1 MLRHSSGRNLHEK
14 GNNSMTSTSLRRYT
28 GIFGLVAAIIS
39 LTQLPL
45 YFMYSGAPPQWN
57 VLTRILVSLVGT
69 SILVVFMC
77 GFRLV
82 IRQASPDL
90 ELAATIVL
98 ASGLMWLTFSS
109 VAQSMEAG
117 TAIVSKVPID
127 PTIDGALAPG
137 QFLLFGSFGRAMTTL
152 FLSASGIAILRG
164 RLMPGW
170 LGILAWILA
179 LINLAFIPSMFFG
192 PDAAQFYSAV
202 GWGTTATIPVL
213 VVCWILVASVILIRT
228 PEKSAAPE
236 TSS

>member
-1 MLRHSSGRNLHEK
+1 MRK
-14 GNNSMTSTSLRRYT
+14 GNNSMSATSLRRYT

-45 YFMYSGAPPQWN
+45 YFMYEGAPPQWN
-57 VLTRILVSLVGT
+57 VLSRVLVSLVGT
-69 SILVVFMC
+69 SILIVFMC

-90 ELAATIVL
+90 EWAATIVL

-127 PTIDGALAPG
+127 PTIEGALAPG

-164 RLMPGW
+164 RFMPGW

-192 PDAAQFYSAV
+192 SDATQFYSAV

-213 VVCWILVASVILIRT
+213 VVCWILVASVILIRA
-228 PEKSAAPE
+228 PEKPAV
-236 TSS
+236 